1 MPWDIGTT
9 CMARSVS
16 SIIHSAQPTQPR
28 QALCRLLT
36 GRYAALRHD
45 PAATRSNYPGVPVVY
60 STAHHPPCP
69 VSPCCGCQGMRAQ
82 AGPLLHC
89 ISCCPSLLL
98 QRDTP
103 TVRLLLD
110 LGAPLQQP
118 FLLDFLQPLPDT
130 LFATKASQLC
140 AMPPT
145 YCTHPVRSSTHTGHQ
160 AVASRLA
167 HEPAV
172 ACTCPVSGRPRL
184 LDVMSCVLQL
194 TCQSCI
200 AWAPRPLQAG
210 AWSRE
215 GHFCFPPAFKEAVAE
230 LLRISHKHGDVAMRP
245 AAPGG
250 RRWPF
255 DVDTLVELLLPVLA
269 RNPTDWL

>member
-1 MPWDIGTT
+1 MTLPQ
-9 CMARSVS
+9 
-16 SIIHSAQPTQPR
+16 H
-28 QALCRLLT
+28 
-36 GRYAALRHD
+36 
-45 PAATRSNYPGVPVVY
+45 AATTQGCLLFTRQLITHPAWCPVV
-60 STAHHPPCP
+60 AP
-69 VSPCCGCQGMRAQ
+69 GMQAR